1 MADVLYDS
9 VCVMAVL
16 TMQVRTLLQ
25 AIHVHEHVHVRV
37 IANQIMLQSC
47 IKYIY
52 YSKCYPTM
60 YDAQQKPLLAV
71 YSTIRLCITF

>member
-1 MADVLYDS
+1 
-9 VCVMAVL
+9 
-16 TMQVRTLLQ
+16 MQVRTLLQ

-60 YDAQQKPLLAV
+60 YDAQQKPTAV
-71 YSTIRLCITF
+71 FLYTIRLCTTF